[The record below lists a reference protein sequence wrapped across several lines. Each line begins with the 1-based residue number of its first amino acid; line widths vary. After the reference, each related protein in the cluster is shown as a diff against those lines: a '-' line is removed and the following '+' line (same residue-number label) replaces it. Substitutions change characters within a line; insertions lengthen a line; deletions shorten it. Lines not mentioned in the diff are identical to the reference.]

1 MSNSGSQN
9 LVAEVVRKPKKEAA
23 SIGSASWMVT
33 FSDMVTLLL
42 TFLVMI
48 VSITT
53 LDPRTT
59 LPLTEGVVLED
70 GSETIQLADGS
81 LLYADQGMLA
91 PVIELVENIDK
102 IPENVMFDQR
112 EIKNAIFQLDPA
124 KTLEYEQLRQTA
136 DDGIKV
142 FRDNRG
148 LVVQWDRSL
157 LFPEGNTILMDD
169 NILLLQRMALFLQG
183 LSQPVSI
190 ESHTNPLSPLEG
202 GAEREAYDLSLRRS
216 KVVMEYLV
224 ALGLDERK
232 FRIGGYGGTR
242 PRTMDPESAWE
253 NSRLEIIIYQPE
265 RSSLFGQ

>member
-1 MSNSGSQN
+1 MNRADSQN
-9 LVAEVVRKPKKEAA
+9 LVVEVVRRPKKTAPTV
-23 SIGSASWMVT
+23 GSASWMIT

-42 TFLVMI
+42 TFMVLI

-59 LPLTEGVVLED
+59 FPLKEGVLLEED
-70 GSETIQLADGS
+70 ENSIQLGDGR

-91 PVIELVENIDK
+91 PVIELMENIDK
-102 IPENVMFDQR
+102 IPEDVMFDQR
-112 EIKNAIFQLDPA
+112 EIKDAIFQLDPV
-124 KTLEYEQLRQTA
+124 KTPEYEQWQRVTEG
-136 DDGIKV
+136 GINV

-157 LFPEGNTILMDD
+157 LFPEGNTILLDD
-169 NILLLQRMALFLQG
+169 NIRLLQMLALFLKS
-183 LSQPVSI
+183 LSQPVSV

-202 GAEREAYDLSLRRS
+202 GAEAEAYQLSLRRS

-224 ALGLDERK
+224 SLGLTEQR

-242 PRTMDPESAWE
+242 PRTMDPELAWE

-265 RSSLFGQ
+265 PNSLFGR